1 MLPDVDEVDS
11 HGKLFDSEDEKQSGF
26 FGIDHNEEMNKS
38 RDSQEAPKFQASNDG
53 DDMFQY
59 LQNVKK
65 APKKRRET
73 ASVGGANYFQQKNRS
88 KSPNERVTRSS

>member
-38 RDSQEAPKFQASNDG
+38 RDS
-53 DDMFQY
+53 
-59 LQNVKK
+59 
-65 APKKRRET
+65 
-73 ASVGGANYFQQKNRS
+73 
-88 KSPNERVTRSS
+88 